1 MSFLLAADG
10 AKNRLFPGC
19 KSWLLAWRLPLK
31 RSAVPIF
38 QSGGKLKIKEDSMI
52 NKVVVLLVLTSAGC
66 LFVPAAHAQATANT
80 DSKSVSEQDDA
91 LRVTLYDVLPYCP
104 R

>member
-1 MSFLLAADG
+1 
-10 AKNRLFPGC
+10 
-19 KSWLLAWRLPLK
+19 
-31 RSAVPIF
+31 
-38 QSGGKLKIKEDSMI
+38 MI